1 MLAMPMQLMVIFSGE
16 LTSSMA
22 IREEEDHIVKLEDV
36 LRFKKVRI
44 YAEIRS
50 ALSLMFKVSCRLK
63 ISDQMCS
70 R

>member
-1 MLAMPMQLMVIFSGE
+1 MPMQLMVIFSGE